1 MMNSRASLILL
12 TLLALTF
19 KPQSDAADAKPKSRE
34 ADRIDARM
42 MRQPDVSA
50 TQIAFVYAG
59 DIWVA
64 PKAGG
69 QAVRLS
75 SPRGEESFPKFSPD
89 GSLIAFS
96 GNYDGNMDIYVVA
109 AAGGLPRR
117 ITHHGAPD
125 RVVGWYPDGKH
136 ILYATTMTSYKDR
149 FNQLYKVSVEGGL
162 PEKLPM
168 PYGEFGAISPDG
180 KTIAYNPISVDF
192 RTWKRYRGGMNPDIW
207 LFDLVSL
214 RARNLTQ
221 TDAAESIPMWHG
233 ETLYFLSDR
242 DGNKRFNLWAYDSN
256 RQRFRPVT
264 SFPDHDVHFPSI
276 GPEEIVFE
284 NAGRLHLL
292 DLKTEKSREVQ
303 VTVTTDRATL
313 KPRLENVGGS
323 IQRATISPTGK
334 RALLEARGDIFSA
347 PAEQGVVRNLTR
359 SSGVAERFPAW
370 SPDGKLLAYFSD
382 QTGEYELTVRNA
394 ERSVDGADNERALTK
409 LGPGFRY
416 QPQWSPDSK
425 KILWIDQTMKIWV
438 YDFDTQTNKF
448 IDQQLWMYHGGLN
461 NFSVSWSSDSRWIA
475 YAGDKD
481 NRNSAIVLYDFKN
494 DKRHEVTSGFYN
506 DEEPVFDPDGKYL
519 YFRTGRTFGP
529 NYSELDNSWIYAN
542 SGNLAAV
549 PLRKEVPSPLA
560 PRNDEE
566 PEKKKDEKKDEEK
579 KSDEKKDEEKK
590 EDDKKESAR
599 GLEAASSL
607 QREGRG
613 GDEIA
618 EEKKSDAKEDEKQD
632 DKAADK
638 KDEKKDT
645 KKTKAVEID
654 IEGFEE
660 RVVILPPKGR
670 RFNNLAAVSG
680 KLLYRR
686 LPRTGSGD
694 EKSTLM
700 FYDFE
705 KREEKSILDD
715 AGSFEL
721 SANRQKILVRQGQS
735 FAIIEPK
742 EGQKM
747 DKRIATSGFESNLDP
762 VAEWR
767 QIFNDAWRLERDFF
781 YDPGMHGVDWPAMR
795 ERYGALLNDAVTR
808 WDVNYIIGELIGE
821 LNSSHTYRSGG
832 DTERPSERGVG
843 YMGCDFVLT
852 NGAYRIAKIING
864 APWDSEVRS
873 PLLQPGLTNVH
884 EGDYLLAVN
893 GEPLDTT
900 KDPWAAFQG
909 LADKPVFLTVNDE
922 PTMKGAREVLVQ
934 SLSSE
939 ARLRNLA
946 WIDANRRRVEKLSD
960 GRIGYVFVPD
970 TGQNGQ
976 NELVRQWRGQITKA
990 GLVIDER
997 FNSGGQIPDRFVEL
1011 LNRPL
1016 RNFWGV
1022 RDGKDWPWPPVAH
1035 YGPKAMLVNGWSG
1048 SGGDCFP
1055 FYFKQSGL
1063 GPLIGQRTWGGLIGM
1078 TGVPPLVDGGSVTV
1092 PTFGIYDTKGEW
1104 IIESYGVDPDIEVV
1118 DDPGEMAR
1126 GGDPQLERAVFEVQ
1140 KAIRQNPVPEPK
1152 KPKYPNR
1159 AG

>member
-1 MMNSRASLILL
+1 MDDSLMKKPHAALILFAV
-12 TLLALTF
+12 LALTF
-19 KPQSDAADAKPKSRE
+19 EPGTHAAEAKLKS
-34 ADRIDARM
+34 ADSGRIDARM
-42 MRQPDVSA
+42 MRQPDVSE

-59 DIWVA
+59 DIWIA

-96 GNYDGNMDIYVVA
+96 GNYDGNMDIYIIEA
-109 AAGGLPRR
+109 TGGLPRR

-125 RVVGWYPDGKH
+125 RVVGWYPGGKH
-136 ILYATTMTSYKDR
+136 ILFATTMTSYKDR
-149 FNQLYKVSVEGGL
+149 FNQLYKVSMEGGL

-192 RTWKRYRGGMNPDIW
+192 RTWKRYRGGMNPDLW
-207 LFDLVSL
+207 LFDLVNL

-221 TDAAESIPMWHG
+221 SEAAESIPMWHG
-233 ETLYFLSDR
+233 DTLYFLSDR
-242 DGNKRFNLWAYDSN
+242 DANKRFNLWAYDSG
-256 RQRFRPVT
+256 RQRFRQVT
-264 SFPDHDVHFPSI
+264 FSKDHDVHFPSI
-276 GPEEIVFE
+276 GPSEIVFE

-303 VTVTTDRATL
+303 ITVTTDRATL
-313 KPRLENVGGS
+313 KPRIESVSDS

-334 RALLEARGDIFSA
+334 RALFEARGDIFSA
-347 PAEQGVVRNLTR
+347 PAEHGVVRNLTR

-370 SPDGKLLAYFSD
+370 SPDGKLVACFSD
-382 QTGEYELTVRNA
+382 RTGEYELTVRNA
-394 ERSVDGADNERALTK
+394 ERSVDGEDDERTLTK

-416 QPQWSPDSK
+416 QPQWAPDSK
-425 KILWIDQTMKIWV
+425 KILWIDQTMKIWA
-438 YDFDTQTNKF
+438 YDFDTLTNQF
-448 IDQQLWMYHGGLN
+448 VDRQMWMYHGGLN
-461 NFSVSWSSDSRWIA
+461 NFRVSWSADSRWIA

-481 NRNSAIVLYDFKN
+481 NRNSAIVLFDFKN
-494 DKRHEVTSGFYN
+494 GTRHEVTSGFYN

-519 YFRTGRTFGP
+519 YFRTGRTFGA

-542 SGNLAAV
+542 SLNLAAV
-549 PLRKEVPSPLA
+549 PLRKDVASPLA

-566 PEKKKDEKKDEEK
+566 PEKKKDEEEKPDDKKDEEK
-579 KSDEKKDEEKK
+579 KDDEKKPDEKKDTEITGSNAAAAEKPDEKGAEKK
-590 EDDKKESAR
+590 
-599 GLEAASSL
+599 
-607 QREGRG
+607 
-613 GDEIA
+613 DET
-618 EEKKSDAKEDEKQD
+618 
-632 DKAADK
+632 AADK
-638 KDEKKDT
+638 KDEKKED

-654 IEGFEE
+654 LEGFEE

-670 RFNNLAAVSG
+670 RYDNLAAVSG
-680 KLLYRR
+680 KLIYRR
-686 LPRTGSGD
+686 LPRVGSGD
-694 EKSTLM
+694 EKNALM
-700 FYDFE
+700 FYDLE
-705 KREEKSILDD
+705 KREEKTILDD
-715 AGSFEL
+715 VNGYEL
-721 SANRQKILVRQGQS
+721 SANRQKMLVRQGQAY
-735 FAIIEPK
+735 AIIEPK
-742 EGQKM
+742 ENQKT
-747 DKRIATSGFESNLDP
+747 DKRIATDGLESNLDP

-795 ERYGALLNDAVTR
+795 ERYGALLDDAVTR

-832 DTERPSERGVG
+832 DTERSSERGVG
-843 YMGCDFVLT
+843 YLGCDFVLT
-852 NGAYRIAKIING
+852 NGAYRITKIING
-864 APWDSEVRS
+864 APWDSEMRS
-873 PLLQPGLTNVH
+873 PLLQPGITNVH

-893 GEPLDTT
+893 GEPVDTS

-909 LADKPVFLTVNDE
+909 MADKPVFITVNTE
-922 PTMKGAREVLVQ
+922 PSLKGAREVLVQ
-934 SLSSE
+934 TLSSE

-946 WIDANRRRVEKLSD
+946 WIDVNRRRVETLSD
-960 GRIGYVFVPD
+960 GRIGYVYVPD

-990 GLVIDER
+990 GMVIDER

-1022 RDGKDWPWPPVAH
+1022 RDGKDWSWPPVAH

-1048 SGGDCFP
+1048 SGGDCLP

-1140 KAIRQNPVPEPK
+1140 KAIRQNPVPDPK

-1159 AG
+1159 SG